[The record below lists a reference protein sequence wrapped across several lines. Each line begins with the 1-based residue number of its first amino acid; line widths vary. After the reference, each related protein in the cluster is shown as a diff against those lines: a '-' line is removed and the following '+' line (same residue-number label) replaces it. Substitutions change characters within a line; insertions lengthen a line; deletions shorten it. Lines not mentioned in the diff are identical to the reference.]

1 MTFEPTPD
9 QQAFINQA
17 VASGRYRNA
26 EDAIQDA
33 IARWEE
39 DERARLELLAALDDA
54 EADILAGQ
62 YLDYRNETLPQL
74 AEELKYE
81 ARALRDK

>member
-1 MTFEPTPD
+1 M
-9 QQAFINQA
+9 
-17 VASGRYRNA
+17 
-26 EDAIQDA
+26 
-33 IARWEE
+33 ARWEE

-62 YLDYRNETLPQL
+62 YLDYSDETLPQL

-81 ARALRDK
+81 ARALRR